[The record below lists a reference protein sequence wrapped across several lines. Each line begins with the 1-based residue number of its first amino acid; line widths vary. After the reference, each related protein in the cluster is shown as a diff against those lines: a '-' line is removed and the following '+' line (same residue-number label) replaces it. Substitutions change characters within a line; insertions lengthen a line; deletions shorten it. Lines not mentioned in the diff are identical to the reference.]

1 MAFSNSGL
9 LKSYLLTS
17 IAVLALSTG
26 CNNDFRSFP
35 ALALNEQSSLT
46 QVSTTQQNL
55 PDRVARITKLNAGD
69 SLMNMI
75 NASPGVVVI
84 DFYADWCGPCKKQSQ
99 IFEGLRQF
107 AITNQASVIKINVDD
122 HQELANK
129 FRVSGLPT
137 LIVVKD
143 GKIIDRKIGFTNEE
157 KTKEILMR

>member
-1 MAFSNSGL
+1 
-9 LKSYLLTS
+9 
-17 IAVLALSTG
+17 
-26 CNNDFRSFP
+26 
-35 ALALNEQSSLT
+35 
-46 QVSTTQQNL
+46 
-55 PDRVARITKLNAGD
+55 
-69 SLMNMI
+69 MNMI

-107 AITNQASVIKINVDD
+107 AIKNQASVIKINVDD